1 MTLMFNQVNTFTGIM
16 SLKVESL
23 RISPLAE
30 TELDGQILEA
40 RQKIKQ
46 QKGKVEHL
54 VPLSIS
60 NER

>member
-1 MTLMFNQVNTFTGIM
+1 MTLMFNQINMVTGIM
-16 SLKVESL
+16 SQGRKF
-23 RISPLAE
+23 SPLAE

-60 NER
+60 DER

>member
-1 MTLMFNQVNTFTGIM
+1 MFNQINMVTGIM
-16 SLKVESL
+16 SQGRKF
-23 RISPLAE
+23 SPLAE

-60 NER
+60 DER

>member
-1 MTLMFNQVNTFTGIM
+1 MTLMFNQINMFTGIM
-16 SLKVESL
+16 SLKVQSL
-23 RISPLAE
+23 CISPLAE

-40 RQKIKQ
+40 RQEIKQ

-60 NER
+60 DER